1 MLPILN
7 VYNVSKV
14 GDFEN
19 KANLE
24 MAGLGFSLLSYLN
37 ASVINPSL
45 TPRKTLS
52 ERLHLL

>member
-24 MAGLGFSLLSYLN
+24 MAGLVFSLLSYLN

-52 ERLHLL
+52 EKLHLL